1 MGGLVML
8 RLSAPR
14 LAVLCAVPVAICL
27 AGVSPVLAQVQ
38 PAARAKSQA
47 HQGTAVGQLA
57 AGVSQGDLHGTV
69 RDDQGQALAGAVV
82 SAVGATSAFAVS
94 EQDGTFSLRN
104 LPAGPYLLRAHL
116 QGYIPTR
123 GRIVQVNAT
132 ARNVSAIALTRR
144 AGTGAASAGATS
156 EPPVLEAGMG
166 GTAATSGD
174 AGSEPAT
181 HDHGEV
187 AWRLRHLKRSVLK
200 DADIL
205 FPVGDDGGQHAIVEA
220 FSGAGGALASSTRAA
235 AGWFADLPLN
245 GQINLLTRTS
255 FERPQDLFSLDLG
268 APRGVTYVT
277 LSAPTIGGDWSMR
290 GAMTQ
295 GDLSS
300 WILSGAYVRRAPATH
315 KYETGVSYGTQ
326 RYFGGNVDALAAVPD
341 GARNVG
347 AVYAYDHW
355 SVSQKVDVSYG
366 AKYARYD
373 YLADRGLL
381 SPQAA
386 ISIAPVHGSSFRLHA
401 AASRREA
408 APGADEFLPPSTGL
422 WLPPERTFSPVTPGS
437 ALHAERIDRVEVS
450 AEHEWIADVLIG
462 VRAFRENVDNQ
473 IVTLFGVSLPDTAA
487 AKVGHYYVASAG
499 DFDATGW
506 GVRFSRHLLDGVRAS
521 VDYTQSS
528 ADWRRDSP
536 DQARLM
542 RAAGSVVRTDSERIH
557 DLTTSVESEVPATAT
572 RVFFVYK
579 INSAFASSDS
589 TADRGPS
596 SRFEVQVNQALPFL
610 NFSSAQWEMLVAV
623 RSLFREDVRDA
634 SIYDEL
640 LVVRPPKRIVG
651 GLTVRF

>member
-1 MGGLVML
+1 MP
-8 RLSAPR
+8 RLSA
-14 LAVLCAVPVAICL
+14 LCAVPVLVCL
-27 AGVSPVLAQVQ
+27 GGAVPASAQVQ
-38 PAARAKSQA
+38 AVAQAKNRA
-47 HQGTAVGQLA
+47 HQGSAASQLA

-144 AGTGAASAGATS
+144 AGSSAGSSTGTS
-156 EPPVLEAGMG
+156 AGTSGEPPVLEAGVG
-166 GTAATSGD
+166 ATAAAAGD
-174 AGSEPAT
+174 AAVSEPAA

-200 DADIL
+200 DADIG
-205 FPVGDDGGQHAIVEA
+205 FIPAGDESVAE
-220 FSGAGGALASSTRAA
+220 GAVSSGGALASSTRTAS
-235 AGWFADLPLN
+235 GWFADLPLN
-245 GQINLLTRTS
+245 GQVNLLTRTS

-300 WILSGAYVRRAPATH
+300 WILSGAYVRREPATH

-326 RYFGGNVDALAAVPD
+326 RYFGGNVDALAAVAD

-355 SVSQKVDVSYG
+355 SISPKIDVSYG

-386 ISIAPVHGSSFRLHA
+386 VSIAPVRGSSFRLHA
-401 AASRREA
+401 AASRREV
-408 APGADEFLPPSTGL
+408 APGADEFLPPSTVL
-422 WLPPERTFSPVTPGS
+422 WLPPERTFSPVAPGS
-437 ALHAERIDRVEVS
+437 ALHSEQIDHVEVS
-450 AEHEWIADVLIG
+450 VEHQWIADVMIG
-462 VRAFRENVDNQ
+462 VRTFRENVDNQ
-473 IVTLFGVSLPDTAA
+473 IVRLFGVSLPDTAA
-487 AKVGHYYVASAG
+487 ATVGHYYVASAG
-499 DFDATGW
+499 DFDARGW
-506 GVRFSRHLLDGVRAS
+506 GVRLSRDLLDGVRAS
-521 VDYTQSS
+521 VDYTQST

-572 RVFFVYK
+572 RVFFLYK

-589 TADRGPS
+589 GAERGPS
-596 SRFEVQVNQALPFL
+596 GRFELRVNQALPFL

-623 RSLFREDVRDA
+623 RSLFSEDFRDA